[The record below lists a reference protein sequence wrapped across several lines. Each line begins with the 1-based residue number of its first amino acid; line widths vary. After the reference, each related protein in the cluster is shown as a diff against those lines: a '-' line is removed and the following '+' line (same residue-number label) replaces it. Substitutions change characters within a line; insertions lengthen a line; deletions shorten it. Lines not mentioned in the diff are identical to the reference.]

1 MDEDIL
7 IPIAFFLAGVMIVLI
22 AVGAAVINRFNLHE
36 TVREA
41 LRQGKTLDADA
52 IKALG
57 APKKQGQ
64 DNDLKSGLILVA
76 VAVGLVATPS
86 RRKMMIPR
94 LPSSLPVSRRYR
106 ASSDWSWPVSG
117 FSRKDIPAGR
127 PIEERNNTGSAP

>member
-76 VAVGLVATPS
+76 VAVGLVVMGAMFGHT
-86 RRKMMIPR
+86 
-94 LPSSLPVSRRYR
+94 
-106 ASSDWSWPVSG
+106 
-117 FSRKDIPAGR
+117 IPAENDDPSLTFIFAGIAAIPGFIGLVLAGFGLFQKRHPGR
-127 PIEERNNTGSAP
+127 SAD